1 MTVPVVPIQAVL
13 AALVLAAA
21 AYDVRFRRIPNWLAL
36 AGLLAGFIL
45 NGMLAGLAG
54 VKFAAAGFGLAF
66 AAYFCL
72 YLIRAMGAGDVKLM
86 GAVGSLVGTENWF
99 MVFVLTAI
107 LGGAAALALVIVKG
121 RLRKTLWNVGY
132 LMGELMR
139 FRAPYLRREEL
150 DVKSGSAV
158 TLPHG
163 VAIAGGTLMYLLMLR
178 LYS

>member
-1 MTVPVVPIQAVL
+1 MTLPAVPIQGAL

-36 AGLLAGFIL
+36 AGVLAGFTL
-45 NGMLAGLAG
+45 NGVLAGLAG
-54 VKFAAAGFGLAF
+54 VKLAAAGFGVAF
-66 AAYFCL
+66 AGYFLL

-86 GAVGSLVGTENWF
+86 GAVGSLVGSGNWF
-99 MVFVLTAI
+99 MIFVLTAI
-107 LGGAAALALVIVKG
+107 LGGVAALALVIVKG
-121 RLRKTLWNVGY
+121 RLRKTLWNVAY
-132 LMGELMR
+132 LIGELAR

-163 VAIAGGTLMYLLMLR
+163 VAIAGGTLIYLLMLR
-178 LYS
+178 LS